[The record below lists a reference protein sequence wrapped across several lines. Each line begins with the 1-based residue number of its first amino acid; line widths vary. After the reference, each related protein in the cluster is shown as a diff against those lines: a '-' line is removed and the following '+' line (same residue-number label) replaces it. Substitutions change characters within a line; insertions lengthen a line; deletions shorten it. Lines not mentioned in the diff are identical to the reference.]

1 MEKQE
6 TNPVVATARE
16 ALDKPYTGQ
25 RDGEQD
31 AVSSSE
37 MEAIRAFD
45 RKLTDGLNLVH
56 GQFAVS
62 RAERQEDREEFR
74 EFRRQHREDWKE
86 LKAELAR
93 VDARAEQ
100 RTKESEARIEQHLK
114 ELDTRA
120 EQRTRESEARIEQ
133 RLKELDTQ
141 AEQQSR
147 ESEARVER
155 RMEELDTRAERRT
168 SESETRFD
176 EKFRDMDARLA
187 SLEGAVRD
195 LTAMVSK
202 ALERSSGTRRL
213 VWGVAGA
220 LALLFA
226 GGVIRPFIDRAVA
239 ALLGG

>member
-1 MEKQE
+1 MERRKR
-6 TNPVVATARE
+6 NPVVATARE
-16 ALDKPYTGQ
+16 AVDKPYTGQ
-25 RDGEQD
+25 RDGEQG
-31 AVSSSE
+31 AVSSPE
-37 MEAIRAFD
+37 MEAIRALD

-74 EFRRQHREDWKE
+74 EFRRQHREDRKE

-100 RTKESEARIEQHLK
+100 RTTKESEARLEQGLK
-114 ELDTRA
+114 ELDSRAEQRTKESEARFEQRMNGLDTRA
-120 EQRTRESEARIEQ
+120 EQ
-133 RLKELDTQ
+133 
-141 AEQQSR
+141 
-147 ESEARVER
+147 
-155 RMEELDTRAERRT
+155 RT

-226 GGVIRPFIDRAVA
+226 GGVIRPLIDRAVA

>member
-1 MEKQE
+1 
-6 TNPVVATARE
+6 
-16 ALDKPYTGQ
+16 
-25 RDGEQD
+25 
-31 AVSSSE
+31 
-37 MEAIRAFD
+37 MEAIRALD

-56 GQFAVS
+56 GQSAVG

-100 RTKESEARIEQHLK
+100 RTRESEARVEQRMNG
-114 ELDTRA
+114 LDTRA
-120 EQRTRESEARIEQ
+120 EQRTR
-133 RLKELDTQ
+133 
-141 AEQQSR
+141 
-147 ESEARVER
+147 
-155 RMEELDTRAERRT
+155 
-168 SESETRFD
+168 ESETRFD

-226 GGVIRPFIDRAVA
+226 GGAIRPLIDRAVA